1 MNLFKKS
8 VFILSGISLTGITVL
23 YLSFLFLVPKALTS
37 PNAVKMYEDILLK
50 KTGLPVKFVDFS
62 FKSNPDLSFIITSD
76 KIIVQT
82 PQNKSTVEIDKINYK
97 SKRFSVYPKSL
108 DIDNFYA
115 DIESLKPFLKTDKKT
130 SESKFEID
138 YYPILNVKKG
148 FIKLDEKSNIAFDNI
163 SSEKEKR
170 KIVTKFKSQITAPYT
185 QTPVFIGEN
194 GSVIYDKNI
203 IFDGLTLRNKNT
215 CLFLDGKLDNLN
227 IKGSNVSAGEV
238 KSAFLYYYKQKHPN
252 KKNFIENFYDLSG
265 NLDIDLNLSKKGLN
279 GICRAKNVT
288 ALFMQ
293 YKIPM
298 KLEDTDFKFT
308 GRKIFAQ
315 TKGVLGGEAV
325 KTDFLV
331 TGIATKNLNVSGN
344 VYSNISD
351 KFTKKYFPIVN
362 VAGKA
367 DVHVKYN
374 SKNGITDVMYDVKLP
389 KGSDL
394 LTKFGD
400 IGNTDKTRE
409 IFAHT
414 KKIGDVIN
422 IENYKYSFVNGKE
435 NKDLLMGKG
444 VFEKINGHYTP
455 TNLALKTNGN
465 LPVFV
470 IQPLIEDYF
479 VGGTF
484 NADLNYQFKNKILS
498 GYVNLFDVTHE
509 DYLFLKTT
517 KLSISNDDIKLN
529 SQGTFLNSPLEVSV
543 TADNNFRNNINVK
556 NIDIHLKKFLIKR
569 GELDSLPKKFK
580 NRTTSSDK
588 PKRKYNVI
596 VQKGKIHV
604 DEIVHSKF
612 YLHDVEINAKLKNRI
627 VDFIIPETD
636 YAKGI
641 LSAKGSYDLA
651 NHSSN
656 IYFFA
661 SDIDSNEVAS
671 KIFNLYNQIE
681 GSGFATLHLK
691 TKNKLNSIHAHATFA
706 VTDGY
711 LPKLGSRE
719 FIINKSS
726 KHKFLRNL
734 KKTWKFSLEKI
745 TNIDFSKK
753 DIFYSNLRGSFII
766 DNSVVHNV
774 KIFSQSDYL
783 SMFIE
788 GDYDIS
794 DQHGDLYIWGRHN
807 KTEEKK
813 IRIFKIP
820 LTLIYR
826 FVFKIEHTKE
836 LYKDKLAMIP
846 PIKIRPTDMESVFRV
861 FICGDLN
868 SSDNLKVIL
877 KDLR

>member
-1 MNLFKKS
+1 MNLLKKS
-8 VFILSGISLTGITVL
+8 VLILSGISLAGVTVL
-23 YLSFLFLVPKALTS
+23 YLSFLFLLPKALACS
-37 PNAVKMYEDILLK
+37 NAVKMYQDFVLK

-62 FKSNPDLSFIITSD
+62 LQTKPDLSFEFSSD
-76 KIIVQT
+76 KIIAQT
-82 PQNKSTVEIDKINYK
+82 PQNKPLFEIDKINYK

-115 DIESLKPFLKTDKKT
+115 DIQLLKPYLKPSKK
-130 SESKFEID
+130 SAESKFKID
-138 YYPILNVKKG
+138 RYPILNVKKG

-163 SSEKEKR
+163 KSKREKR
-170 KIVTKFKSQITAPYT
+170 KIITNFNSQITVPYT
-185 QTPVFIGEN
+185 QAPLFIGES
-194 GSVIYDKNI
+194 GQVIYDKEI
-203 IFDGLTLRNKNT
+203 IFDNLTLRNKNT
-215 CLFLDGKLDNLN
+215 RLYLDGKLYDLN
-227 IKGSNVSAGEV
+227 IKGKNVPAGEV

-252 KKNFIENFYDLSG
+252 KKNFIENFHNLSG

-279 GICRAKNVT
+279 GISRAKNT
-288 ALFMQ
+288 SALFMR

-298 KLEDTDFKFT
+298 KLDDTDFNFT
-308 GRKIFAQ
+308 GRKIVAQ
-315 TKGVLGGEAV
+315 TTGTLGGEAV

-351 KFTKKYFPIVN
+351 KFTAKYFPIVN
-362 VAGKA
+362 VAGTA

-374 SKNGITDVMYDVKLP
+374 SQNGITDVMYDVKLP
-389 KGSDL
+389 EGSNL
-394 LTKFGD
+394 LTRFGN
-400 IGNTDKTRE
+400 IGNIHKKRE
-409 IFAHT
+409 IYAYT

-422 IENYKYSFVNGKE
+422 IENYKYSFVDNGE
-435 NKDLLMGKG
+435 NKDLLTGKG
-444 VFEKINGHYTP
+444 AFEKVNGHYTP
-455 TNLALKTNGN
+455 SNLTLKTNGN

-470 IQPLIEDYF
+470 IQPLIENYF

-498 GYVNLFDVTHE
+498 GYVNLFDVSHE

-517 KLSISNDDIKLN
+517 NLNISNDVIKLN

-543 TADNNFRNNINVK
+543 IADNNFRNNIIVK
-556 NIDIHLKKFLIKR
+556 NIDIHLKKFLIKK
-569 GELDSLPKKFK
+569 GKSDSIRKAIKT
-580 NRTTSSDK
+580 RTASFDK
-588 PKRKYNVI
+588 PKRKYDVT
-596 VQKGKIHV
+596 VQKGKIRV

-612 YLHDVEINAKLKNRI
+612 YLHDVEIDAKLKNRI

-641 LSAKGSYDLA
+641 LSAKGSYNLA

-691 TKNKLNSIHAHATFA
+691 TENKLNRIHAHATFA

-766 DNSVVHNV
+766 DNSVVHSV

-788 GDYDIS
+788 GNYDIS
-794 DQHGDLYIWGRHN
+794 DQHADLYIWGRHN

-813 IRIFKIP
+813 IKIFKIP
-820 LTLIYR
+820 LSLIYR
-826 FVFKIEHTKE
+826 LVFKIEHTKK
-836 LYKDKLAMIP
+836 LYEDKLAMIP
-846 PIKIRPTDMESVFRV
+846 PIKVRPADIESVFRV

-868 SSDNLKVIL
+868 SDNLKVIL